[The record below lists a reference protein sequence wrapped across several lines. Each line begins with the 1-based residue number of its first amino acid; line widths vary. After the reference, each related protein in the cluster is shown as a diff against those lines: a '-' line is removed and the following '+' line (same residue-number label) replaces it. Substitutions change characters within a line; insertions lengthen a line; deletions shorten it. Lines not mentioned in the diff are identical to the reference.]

1 MNLFKRALFTIP
13 LRCIAIVAC
22 IIFMPHIAYGAD
34 YAIVDALNLAPLIP
48 TVLDALM
55 MVASGGYEFF
65 VGNGDG
71 IIYILVWGF
80 LAVSLAMYVL
90 KMYFPKTWVG
100 FFGFSGGGEM
110 SGGMDGMTIATNML
124 KPGIRAIIAVTV
136 LLQIKPVY
144 VTEWLVNPFL
154 QFGAIYTNSIT
165 QTINE
170 TGVNAQKIE
179 CPPSVIQQGW
189 ISQESCEFL
198 VQPISD
204 ISHANNQII
213 KRGFDFINSGLRGLI
228 TLIPHGGEDFL
239 NIITGIILVFTF
251 VASNLFMALLIIQAI
266 FNFGMALML
275 YPFQVLV
282 YVVKPS
288 DKWLD
293 VWPAFSG
300 ITKALQKLVITMIAC
315 AFILCANIAVVKS
328 LFQWNSSVFVVAAG
342 GTATSNVPTVANSAL
357 GFGQHS
363 ILWLSGILTFYLMF
377 RIFDLTREQLDS
389 YVGKGMDDLYKKV
402 SGDSKKLV
410 KNVKNAGSALG
421 KAFGWIK
428 KK

>member
-110 SGGMDGMTIATNML
+110 SGGIDGMTIATNML

-144 VTEWLVNPFL
+144 VMGVSLC
-154 QFGAIYTNSIT
+154 FGD
-165 QTINE
+165 
-170 TGVNAQKIE
+170 
-179 CPPSVIQQGW
+179 SVVYFTDIQQ
-189 ISQESCEFL
+189 IDQPYLDSQSNGL
-198 VQPISD
+198 VYMIDRMRDQNLFA
-204 ISHANNQII
+204 H
-213 KRGFDFINSGLRGLI
+213 INLVK
-228 TLIPHGGEDFL
+228 GERSQL
-239 NIITGIILVFTF
+239 SEL
-251 VASNLFMALLIIQAI
+251 ASNLM
-266 FNFGMALML
+266 
-275 YPFQVLV
+275 
-282 YVVKPS
+282 
-288 DKWLD
+288 
-293 VWPAFSG
+293 
-300 ITKALQKLVITMIAC
+300 
-315 AFILCANIAVVKS
+315 
-328 LFQWNSSVFVVAAG
+328 
-342 GTATSNVPTVANSAL
+342 
-357 GFGQHS
+357 
-363 ILWLSGILTFYLMF
+363 
-377 RIFDLTREQLDS
+377 
-389 YVGKGMDDLYKKV
+389 
-402 SGDSKKLV
+402 
-410 KNVKNAGSALG
+410 
-421 KAFGWIK
+421 
-428 KK
+428 